1 MSEQLIHELFR
12 GVESVVHER
21 LVIAEDVLQK
31 KQSSEL
37 AEMVKV
43 QGYKIDSLSMQLH
56 KLSELIA
63 ILTSLK
69 SSQINHP
76 FIHPD
81 SVAFMPQAPMP
92 QAPMPQAPMPQAPMP
107 QAPMPQAPMPQAPMP
122 LAAASMSEPVLKNV
136 TIGPCV
142 SAIDM
147 AEEELEEEVLE
158 EEVEEE
164 EEEQEVELEEFIYK
178 KKTYYKDGENQ
189 VYQMDSEGNLDES
202 PIGMWNEQTQRIHP
216 MA

>member
-37 AEMVKV
+37 TEMVKV

-56 KLSELIA
+56 KLSEQIS

-69 SSQINHP
+69 ASQINHP

-92 QAPMPQAPMPQAPMP
+92 QAAPMPVA
-107 QAPMPQAPMPQAPMP
+107 
-122 LAAASMSEPVLKNV
+122 EPVLKNV

-147 AEEELEEEVLE
+147 TEEVLE
-158 EEVEEE
+158 EEVVEEVVVEEE
-164 EEEQEVELEEFIYK
+164 EEEAQEVELEEFIYK

-189 VYQMDSEGNLDES
+189 VYQMDSDGNLDDS
-202 PIGMWNEQTQRIHP
+202 PIGVWNEQTQRIHP

>member
-37 AEMVKV
+37 AEMVKI

-56 KLSELIA
+56 KLSDLITV
-63 ILTSLK
+63 LTSLK
-69 SSQINHP
+69 ASQINHP

-81 SVAFMPQAPMP
+81 SVAFMPQATMP
-92 QAPMPQAPMPQAPMP
+92 QATMPQAQMSQAAPMP
-107 QAPMPQAPMPQAPMP
+107 VA
-122 LAAASMSEPVLKNV
+122 EPVLKNV

-147 AEEELEEEVLE
+147 AEEVLEEEVLE
-158 EEVEEE
+158 EEVLEAEEE
-164 EEEQEVELEEFIYK
+164 EEVEEEVEEEAQEVELEEFIYK

-189 VYQMDSEGNLDES
+189 VYQMDSDGNLDDS
-202 PIGMWNEQTQRIHP
+202 PIGVWNEQTQRIHP

>member
-43 QGYKIDSLSMQLH
+43 QGYKIDNLSMQLH
-56 KLSELIA
+56 KLSEQIA

-69 SSQINHP
+69 ASQINHP

-92 QAPMPQAPMPQAPMP
+92 QVPMPQAPMPVA
-107 QAPMPQAPMPQAPMP
+107 
-122 LAAASMSEPVLKNV
+122 EPILKNV

-147 AEEELEEEVLE
+147 AEEEVVEEEEVLEEEVLE
-158 EEVEEE
+158 EEVEVEE
-164 EEEQEVELEEFIYK
+164 EEEAQEVELEEFIYK

>member
-56 KLSELIA
+56 KLSEQIS

-69 SSQINHP
+69 ASQINHP

-81 SVAFMPQAPMP
+81 SVAFMPQATMPQATMP
-92 QAPMPQAPMPQAPMP
+92 QAPMPQATMPQA
-107 QAPMPQAPMPQAPMP
+107 APMPVA
-122 LAAASMSEPVLKNV
+122 EPVLKNV

-147 AEEELEEEVLE
+147 AEEVLEEEEEVLEEEVLE

-164 EEEQEVELEEFIYK
+164 VEEEAQEVELEEFIYK
-178 KKTYYKDGENQ
+178 KKTYYKDAENQ
-189 VYQMDSEGNLDES
+189 VYQMDSDGNLDDS
-202 PIGMWNEQTQRIHP
+202 PIGVWNEQTQRIHP

>member
-43 QGYKIDSLSMQLH
+43 QGYKIDSLSIQLY
-56 KLSELIA
+56 KLSEQIA

-69 SSQINHP
+69 ASQINHP
-76 FIHPD
+76 H
-81 SVAFMPQAPMP
+81 VPMHVHV
-92 QAPMPQAPMPQAPMP
+92 
-107 QAPMPQAPMPQAPMP
+107 
-122 LAAASMSEPVLKNV
+122 EPVLKNV

-147 AEEELEEEVLE
+147 VEEEVE
-158 EEVEEE
+158 EEEVEEVVVEEE

-189 VYQMDSEGNLDES
+189 VYQMDSDGNLDDS

-216 MA
+216 IA

>member
-43 QGYKIDSLSMQLH
+43 QGYKIDNLSMQLH
-56 KLSELIA
+56 KLSEQIA

-69 SSQINHP
+69 ASQINHP

-92 QAPMPQAPMPQAPMP
+92 QVPMPQAPMPVA
-107 QAPMPQAPMPQAPMP
+107 
-122 LAAASMSEPVLKNV
+122 EPILKNV

-147 AEEELEEEVLE
+147 AEEELEEVVEEEEVLEEEVLE
-158 EEVEEE
+158 EEVEVEE
-164 EEEQEVELEEFIYK
+164 EEEAQEVELEEFIYK

>member
-37 AEMVKV
+37 AEMVKI

-56 KLSELIA
+56 KLSDLITV
-63 ILTSLK
+63 LTSLK
-69 SSQINHP
+69 ASQINHP

-81 SVAFMPQAPMP
+81 SVAFMHQATMPQATMHQAPMP
-92 QAPMPQAPMPQAPMP
+92 QAPMPQAAPMP
-107 QAPMPQAPMPQAPMP
+107 FA
-122 LAAASMSEPVLKNV
+122 EPVLKNV

-147 AEEELEEEVLE
+147 VEEEVFEEEVLE

-164 EEEQEVELEEFIYK
+164 EEEEAQEVELEEFIYK
-178 KKTYYKDGENQ
+178 KKTYYKDAENQ
-189 VYQMDSEGNLDES
+189 VYQMDSDGNLDDS
-202 PIGMWNEQTQRIHP
+202 PIGVWNEQTQRIHP

>member
-37 AEMVKV
+37 AEMVKI

-56 KLSELIA
+56 KLSDLITV
-63 ILTSLK
+63 LTSLK
-69 SSQINHP
+69 ASQINHP

-81 SVAFMPQAPMP
+81 SVAFMPQATMS
-92 QAPMPQAPMPQAPMP
+92 QAPMPQAPMPQA
-107 QAPMPQAPMPQAPMP
+107 APMP
-122 LAAASMSEPVLKNV
+122 LAEPVLKNV

-147 AEEELEEEVLE
+147 TEEVLEEEVLE
-158 EEVEEE
+158 EEEEEEVEEE
-164 EEEQEVELEEFIYK
+164 VEEEAQEVELEEFIYK

-189 VYQMDSEGNLDES
+189 VYQMDSDGNLDDS
-202 PIGMWNEQTQRIHP
+202 PIGVWNEQTQRIHP

>member
-56 KLSELIA
+56 KLSEQIA

-69 SSQINHP
+69 ASQINHP

-81 SVAFMPQAPMP
+81 SVAFMPQAA
-92 QAPMPQAPMPQAPMP
+92 APVA
-107 QAPMPQAPMPQAPMP
+107 
-122 LAAASMSEPVLKNV
+122 EPVLKNV

-147 AEEELEEEVLE
+147 AEEEVLEEEVLE
-158 EEVEEE
+158 EEVLEEE
-164 EEEQEVELEEFIYK
+164 EEEEAQEVELEEFIYK
-178 KKTYYKDGENQ
+178 KKTYYKDAENQ
-189 VYQMDSEGNLDES
+189 VYQMDSDGNLDDS
-202 PIGMWNEQTQRIHP
+202 PIGIWNEQTQRIHP

>member
-37 AEMVKV
+37 AEMVKI

-56 KLSELIA
+56 KLSDLIA
-63 ILTSLK
+63 VLTSLK
-69 SSQINHP
+69 ASQINHP

-81 SVAFMPQAPMP
+81 SVAFMPQATMP

-107 QAPMPQAPMPQAPMP
+107 QAAPMPFA
-122 LAAASMSEPVLKNV
+122 EPVLKNV

-147 AEEELEEEVLE
+147 AEEVLEEEVLE
-158 EEVEEE
+158 EEVLEEEVLEEE
-164 EEEQEVELEEFIYK
+164 EEEEVEEEAQEVELEEFIYK

-189 VYQMDSEGNLDES
+189 VYQMDSDGNLDDS
-202 PIGMWNEQTQRIHP
+202 PIGVWNEQTQRIHP

>member
-37 AEMVKV
+37 TEMVKV

-56 KLSELIA
+56 KLSEQIS

-69 SSQINHP
+69 ASQINHP

-92 QAPMPQAPMPQAPMP
+92 QAAPMPVA
-107 QAPMPQAPMPQAPMP
+107 
-122 LAAASMSEPVLKNV
+122 EPVLKNV

-147 AEEELEEEVLE
+147 TEEVLEEEVLE
-158 EEVEEE
+158 EEVVEEVVVEEE
-164 EEEQEVELEEFIYK
+164 EEEAQEVELEEFIYK

-189 VYQMDSEGNLDES
+189 VYQMDSDGNLDDS
-202 PIGMWNEQTQRIHP
+202 PIGVWNEQTQRIHP

>member
-37 AEMVKV
+37 AEMVKI

-56 KLSELIA
+56 KLSDLITV
-63 ILTSLK
+63 LTSLK
-69 SSQINHP
+69 ASQINHP

-81 SVAFMPQAPMP
+81 SVAFMPQATMP
-92 QAPMPQAPMPQAPMP
+92 QAAPMPFA
-107 QAPMPQAPMPQAPMP
+107 
-122 LAAASMSEPVLKNV
+122 EPVLKNV

-147 AEEELEEEVLE
+147 AEEVWEEEVLE
-158 EEVEEE
+158 EEEEE
-164 EEEQEVELEEFIYK
+164 EEEEEVEEEVEEEAQEVELEEFIYK

-189 VYQMDSEGNLDES
+189 VYQMDSDGNLDDS
-202 PIGMWNEQTQRIHP
+202 PIGVWNEQTQRIHP

>member
-37 AEMVKV
+37 AEMVKI

-56 KLSELIA
+56 KLSDLITV
-63 ILTSLK
+63 LTSLK
-69 SSQINHP
+69 ASQINHP

-81 SVAFMPQAPMP
+81 SVAFMPQATMPQATMP
-92 QAPMPQAPMPQAPMP
+92 QAPMPQATMPQA
-107 QAPMPQAPMPQAPMP
+107 APMPFA
-122 LAAASMSEPVLKNV
+122 EPVLKNV

-147 AEEELEEEVLE
+147 TEGVLEEEVLE
-158 EEVEEE
+158 EEEEEEVEEE
-164 EEEQEVELEEFIYK
+164 VEEEAQEVELEEFIYK

-189 VYQMDSEGNLDES
+189 VYQMDSDGNLDDS
-202 PIGMWNEQTQRIHP
+202 PIGVWNEQTQRIHP

>member
-37 AEMVKV
+37 AEMVKI

-56 KLSELIA
+56 KLSDLITV
-63 ILTSLK
+63 LTSLK
-69 SSQINHP
+69 ASQINHP

-81 SVAFMPQAPMP
+81 SVAFMHQATMP
-92 QAPMPQAPMPQAPMP
+92 QATMPQA
-107 QAPMPQAPMPQAPMP
+107 APMP
-122 LAAASMSEPVLKNV
+122 LAEPVLKNV

-147 AEEELEEEVLE
+147 TEEVFEEEVLE
-158 EEVEEE
+158 EEEEVEEE
-164 EEEQEVELEEFIYK
+164 VEEEAQEVELEEFIYK

-189 VYQMDSEGNLDES
+189 VYQMDSDGNLDDS
-202 PIGMWNEQTQRIHP
+202 PIGVWNEQTQRIHP

>member
-37 AEMVKV
+37 AEMVKI

-56 KLSELIA
+56 KLSDLITV
-63 ILTSLK
+63 LTSLK
-69 SSQINHP
+69 ASQINHP

-92 QAPMPQAPMPQAPMP
+92 QATMPQAAPMP
-107 QAPMPQAPMPQAPMP
+107 FA
-122 LAAASMSEPVLKNV
+122 EPVLKNV

-147 AEEELEEEVLE
+147 AEEVLEEEVLE
-158 EEVEEE
+158 EEVLEEE
-164 EEEQEVELEEFIYK
+164 EEEEVEEEAQEVELEEFIYK

-189 VYQMDSEGNLDES
+189 VYQMDSDGNLDDS
-202 PIGMWNEQTQRIHP
+202 PIGVWNEQTQRIHP

>member
-21 LVIAEDVLQK
+21 LVIAENVLQK

-56 KLSELIA
+56 KLSEQIA

-69 SSQINHP
+69 ASQINHP

-92 QAPMPQAPMPQAPMP
+92 QA
-107 QAPMPQAPMPQAPMP
+107 
-122 LAAASMSEPVLKNV
+122 ASMPEPVLKNV

-158 EEVEEE
+158 EEEEEEVEEE
-164 EEEQEVELEEFIYK
+164 EEEAQEVELEEFIYK
-178 KKTYYKDGENQ
+178 KKTYYKDAENQ
-189 VYQMDSEGNLDES
+189 VYQMDSDGNLDDS
-202 PIGMWNEQTQRIHP
+202 PIGVWNEQTQRIHP

>member
-37 AEMVKV
+37 AEMVKI

-56 KLSELIA
+56 KLSDLITV
-63 ILTSLK
+63 LTSLK
-69 SSQINHP
+69 ASQINHP

-81 SVAFMPQAPMP
+81 SVAFMPQATMFQAPKP
-92 QAPMPQAPMPQAPMP
+92 QAPMPQA
-107 QAPMPQAPMPQAPMP
+107 APMP
-122 LAAASMSEPVLKNV
+122 LAEPVLKNV

-147 AEEELEEEVLE
+147 TEEVLEEEVLE
-158 EEVEEE
+158 EEEEEEDVLEEEVEEE
-164 EEEQEVELEEFIYK
+164 AQEVELEEFIYK

-189 VYQMDSEGNLDES
+189 VYQMDSDGNLDDS
-202 PIGMWNEQTQRIHP
+202 PIGVWNEQTQRIHP

>member
-56 KLSELIA
+56 KLSEQIA

-69 SSQINHP
+69 ASQINHP

-92 QAPMPQAPMPQAPMP
+92 QAASMPQAAMPQ
-107 QAPMPQAPMPQAPMP
+107 
-122 LAAASMSEPVLKNV
+122 AASMSEPVLKNV

-158 EEVEEE
+158 EEVLEEE
-164 EEEQEVELEEFIYK
+164 EEEEAQEVELEEFIYK
-178 KKTYYKDGENQ
+178 KKTYYKDAENQ
-189 VYQMDSEGNLDES
+189 VYQMDSDGNLDDS
-202 PIGMWNEQTQRIHP
+202 PIGVWNEQTQRIHP

>member
-43 QGYKIDSLSMQLH
+43 QGYKIDSISMQLH
-56 KLSELIA
+56 KLSEQITMLISIKA
-63 ILTSLK
+63 
-69 SSQINHP
+69 SQINHP
-76 FIHPD
+76 YIHHD

-92 QAPMPQAPMPQAPMP
+92 QAPMPQ
-107 QAPMPQAPMPQAPMP
+107 
-122 LAAASMSEPVLKNV
+122 AASMSEPVLKNV

-158 EEVEEE
+158 EEVLEEE
-164 EEEQEVELEEFIYK
+164 EEEEVEEEEEEEEEEAKEIELTEFIYK
-178 KKTYYKDGENQ
+178 KKTYYKDAENQ
-189 VYQMDSEGNLDES
+189 VYQIDSDGNPDDN
-202 PIGMWNEQTQRIHP
+202 PIGVWNEQTQRIHP

>member
-37 AEMVKV
+37 AEMVKI
-43 QGYKIDSLSMQLH
+43 QGYKIASLSMQLH
-56 KLSELIA
+56 KLSDLITV
-63 ILTSLK
+63 LTSLK
-69 SSQINHP
+69 ASQINHP

-81 SVAFMPQAPMP
+81 SVAFMPQATMP
-92 QAPMPQAPMPQAPMP
+92 QAPMPQATMPQATMP
-107 QAPMPQAPMPQAPMP
+107 QAAPMPFA
-122 LAAASMSEPVLKNV
+122 EPVLKNV

-147 AEEELEEEVLE
+147 AEEVLEEEVLE
-158 EEVEEE
+158 EEVLEEE
-164 EEEQEVELEEFIYK
+164 EEEEVEEEAQEVELEEFIYK

-189 VYQMDSEGNLDES
+189 VYQMDSDGNLDDS
-202 PIGMWNEQTQRIHP
+202 PIGVWNEQTQRIHP

>member
-37 AEMVKV
+37 AEMVKI

-56 KLSELIA
+56 KLSEQIS

-69 SSQINHP
+69 ASQINHP

-81 SVAFMPQAPMP
+81 SVAFMPQATMP
-92 QAPMPQAPMPQAPMP
+92 QATMPQA
-107 QAPMPQAPMPQAPMP
+107 APMP
-122 LAAASMSEPVLKNV
+122 LAEPVLKNV

-147 AEEELEEEVLE
+147 VEEEVLE

-164 EEEQEVELEEFIYK
+164 EEEEVKEEAQEVELEEFIYK
-178 KKTYYKDGENQ
+178 KKTYYKDAENQ
-189 VYQMDSEGNLDES
+189 VYQTDSDGNLDDS
-202 PIGMWNEQTQRIHP
+202 PIGVWNEQTQRIHP

>member
-56 KLSELIA
+56 KLSEQIA

-69 SSQINHP
+69 ASQINHP

-81 SVAFMPQAPMP
+81 SVAFMPQAAMP
-92 QAPMPQAPMPQAPMP
+92 QAVAPVA
-107 QAPMPQAPMPQAPMP
+107 
-122 LAAASMSEPVLKNV
+122 EPVLKNV

-158 EEVEEE
+158 EEVLEEE
-164 EEEQEVELEEFIYK
+164 EEEEEAQEVELEEFIYK
-178 KKTYYKDGENQ
+178 KKTYYKDAENQ
-189 VYQMDSEGNLDES
+189 VYQMDSDGNLDDS
-202 PIGMWNEQTQRIHP
+202 PIGIWNEQTQRIHP

>member
-56 KLSELIA
+56 KLSEQIS

-69 SSQINHP
+69 ASQINHP

-81 SVAFMPQAPMP
+81 SVAFMPQATMP
-92 QAPMPQAPMPQAPMP
+92 QATMPQAQMSQAAPMP
-107 QAPMPQAPMPQAPMP
+107 VA
-122 LAAASMSEPVLKNV
+122 EPVLKNV

-147 AEEELEEEVLE
+147 AEEVLEEEEEVLEEEVLE

-164 EEEQEVELEEFIYK
+164 VEEEAQEVELEEFIYK

-189 VYQMDSEGNLDES
+189 VYQMDSDGNLDDS
-202 PIGMWNEQTQRIHP
+202 PIGVWNEQTQRIHP

>member
-37 AEMVKV
+37 AEMVKI

-56 KLSELIA
+56 KLSDLITV
-63 ILTSLK
+63 LTSLK
-69 SSQINHP
+69 ASQINHP
-76 FIHPD
+76 FIHAD
-81 SVAFMPQAPMP
+81 SVAFMSQAPMS
-92 QAPMPQAPMPQAPMP
+92 QAAPMPVA
-107 QAPMPQAPMPQAPMP
+107 
-122 LAAASMSEPVLKNV
+122 EPVLKNV

-147 AEEELEEEVLE
+147 TEEVFEEEVLE
-158 EEVEEE
+158 EEEEVEEE
-164 EEEQEVELEEFIYK
+164 AQEVELEEFIYK

-189 VYQMDSEGNLDES
+189 VYQMDSDGNLDDS
-202 PIGMWNEQTQRIHP
+202 PIGVWNEQTQRIHP

>member
-37 AEMVKV
+37 AEMVKI

-56 KLSELIA
+56 KLSDLITV
-63 ILTSLK
+63 LTSLK
-69 SSQINHP
+69 ASQINHP

-81 SVAFMPQAPMP
+81 SVAFMPQATMP
-92 QAPMPQAPMPQAPMP
+92 QATMPQAAPMP
-107 QAPMPQAPMPQAPMP
+107 VA
-122 LAAASMSEPVLKNV
+122 EPVLKNV

-147 AEEELEEEVLE
+147 AEEVLEEEVLE
-158 EEVEEE
+158 EEVLEEE
-164 EEEQEVELEEFIYK
+164 EEEEVEEEVEEEAQEVELEEFIYK

-189 VYQMDSEGNLDES
+189 VYQMDSDGNLDDS
-202 PIGMWNEQTQRIHP
+202 PIGVWNEQTQRIHP

>member
-37 AEMVKV
+37 AEMVKI

-56 KLSELIA
+56 KLSDLITV
-63 ILTSLK
+63 LTSLK
-69 SSQINHP
+69 ASQINHP

-81 SVAFMPQAPMP
+81 SVAFMPQATMF
-92 QAPMPQAPMPQAPMP
+92 QAPMPQAPMPQA
-107 QAPMPQAPMPQAPMP
+107 APMP
-122 LAAASMSEPVLKNV
+122 LAEPVLKNV

-147 AEEELEEEVLE
+147 TEEVLEEEVLE
-158 EEVEEE
+158 EEEEEEVEEE
-164 EEEQEVELEEFIYK
+164 VEEEAQEVELEEFIYK

-189 VYQMDSEGNLDES
+189 VYQMDSDGNLDDS
-202 PIGMWNEQTQRIHP
+202 PIGVWNEQTQRIHP

>member
-43 QGYKIDSLSMQLH
+43 QGYKIDNLSMQLH
-56 KLSELIA
+56 KLSELITV
-63 ILTSLK
+63 LTSLK
-69 SSQINHP
+69 ASQINHP

-81 SVAFMPQAPMP
+81 SVAFMPQAAMP
-92 QAPMPQAPMPQAPMP
+92 QAVAPVA
-107 QAPMPQAPMPQAPMP
+107 
-122 LAAASMSEPVLKNV
+122 EPVLKNV

-147 AEEELEEEVLE
+147 AEEEVLEEEVLE
-158 EEVEEE
+158 EEEEE
-164 EEEQEVELEEFIYK
+164 EAQEVELEEFIYK
-178 KKTYYKDGENQ
+178 KKTYYKDAENQ
-189 VYQMDSEGNLDES
+189 VYQMDSDGNLDDS
-202 PIGMWNEQTQRIHP
+202 PIGIWNEQTQRIHP

>member
-56 KLSELIA
+56 KLSEQITMLISIKA
-63 ILTSLK
+63 
-69 SSQINHP
+69 SQINHP

-81 SVAFMPQAPMP
+81 SVAFMPQAAMP
-92 QAPMPQAPMPQAPMP
+92 QAAMPQV
-107 QAPMPQAPMPQAPMP
+107 
-122 LAAASMSEPVLKNV
+122 ASMSEPVLKNV

-147 AEEELEEEVLE
+147 EEEVLEEEVLE
-158 EEVEEE
+158 EEVLEEE
-164 EEEQEVELEEFIYK
+164 EEEEAQEVELEEFIYK

>member
-43 QGYKIDSLSMQLH
+43 QGYKIDNLSMQLH
-56 KLSELIA
+56 KLSEQIA

-69 SSQINHP
+69 ASQINHP

-92 QAPMPQAPMPQAPMP
+92 QVPMPQAPMPVA
-107 QAPMPQAPMPQAPMP
+107 
-122 LAAASMSEPVLKNV
+122 EPILKNV

-158 EEVEEE
+158 EEVLEEEVEVEEE
-164 EEEQEVELEEFIYK
+164 EEAQEVELEEFIYK

>member
-56 KLSELIA
+56 KLSEQIS

-69 SSQINHP
+69 ASQINHP
-76 FIHPD
+76 FMP
-81 SVAFMPQAPMP
+81 VAVPVPV
-92 QAPMPQAPMPQAPMP
+92 
-107 QAPMPQAPMPQAPMP
+107 
-122 LAAASMSEPVLKNV
+122 EPVLKNV

-147 AEEELEEEVLE
+147 VEEEVVEEEEEVME

-164 EEEQEVELEEFIYK
+164 VEEAQEVELEEFIYK

-216 MA
+216 IA

>member
-37 AEMVKV
+37 AEMVKI

-56 KLSELIA
+56 KLSDLITV
-63 ILTSLK
+63 LTSLK
-69 SSQINHP
+69 ASQINHP

-92 QAPMPQAPMPQAPMP
+92 QAPMPQAAPMP
-107 QAPMPQAPMPQAPMP
+107 FA
-122 LAAASMSEPVLKNV
+122 EPVLKNV

-147 AEEELEEEVLE
+147 TEGVLEEEVLE
-158 EEVEEE
+158 EEVLEEE
-164 EEEQEVELEEFIYK
+164 EEEEVEEEAQEVELEEFIYK

-189 VYQMDSEGNLDES
+189 VYQMDSDGNLDDS
-202 PIGMWNEQTQRIHP
+202 PIGVWNEQTQRIHP

>member
-56 KLSELIA
+56 KLSEQIA

-69 SSQINHP
+69 ASQINHP

-92 QAPMPQAPMPQAPMP
+92 QAAASMPQ
-107 QAPMPQAPMPQAPMP
+107 
-122 LAAASMSEPVLKNV
+122 AASMSEPVLKNV

-147 AEEELEEEVLE
+147 AEEELEEELE
-158 EEVEEE
+158 EEVLEEE
-164 EEEQEVELEEFIYK
+164 EEEEEEEEAQEVELEEFIYK
-178 KKTYYKDGENQ
+178 KKTYYKDAENQ
-189 VYQMDSEGNLDES
+189 VYQMDSDGKDDS
-202 PIGMWNEQTQRIHP
+202 PIGVWNEQTQRIHP

>member
-56 KLSELIA
+56 KLSEQIS

-69 SSQINHP
+69 ASQINHP

-81 SVAFMPQAPMP
+81 SVAFMPQAPMS
-92 QAPMPQAPMPQAPMP
+92 QAAPMPFA
-107 QAPMPQAPMPQAPMP
+107 
-122 LAAASMSEPVLKNV
+122 EPVLKNV

-147 AEEELEEEVLE
+147 TEEVLE
-158 EEVEEE
+158 EEEEE
-164 EEEQEVELEEFIYK
+164 EEEVVEEAQEVELEVEEFIYK

-189 VYQMDSEGNLDES
+189 VYQMDSEGNLDMS

-216 MA
+216 IA

>member
-37 AEMVKV
+37 AEMVKI

-56 KLSELIA
+56 KLSDLITV
-63 ILTSLK
+63 LTSLK
-69 SSQINHP
+69 ASQINHP

-81 SVAFMPQAPMP
+81 SVAFMPQATMP
-92 QAPMPQAPMPQAPMP
+92 QAPMPQAPMPHAPMP
-107 QAPMPQAPMPQAPMP
+107 QAAPMPVA
-122 LAAASMSEPVLKNV
+122 EPVLKNV

-147 AEEELEEEVLE
+147 AEEVLEEEVLE
-158 EEVEEE
+158 EEVLEEE
-164 EEEQEVELEEFIYK
+164 EEEEVEEEAQEVELEEFIYK

-189 VYQMDSEGNLDES
+189 VYQMDSDGNLDDS
-202 PIGMWNEQTQRIHP
+202 PIGVWNEQTQRIHP

>member
-43 QGYKIDSLSMQLH
+43 QGYKIDNLSMQLH
-56 KLSELIA
+56 KLSEQIA

-69 SSQINHP
+69 ASQINHP

-81 SVAFMPQAPMP
+81 SVAFMPQASMP

-107 QAPMPQAPMPQAPMP
+107 QAAMPQAAMPVA
-122 LAAASMSEPVLKNV
+122 EPVLKNV

-147 AEEELEEEVLE
+147 TEEVLEEEVLE
-158 EEVEEE
+158 EEEEEEVEEE
-164 EEEQEVELEEFIYK
+164 VEEEAQEVELEEFIYK
-178 KKTYYKDGENQ
+178 KKTYYKDAENQ
-189 VYQMDSEGNLDES
+189 VYQMDSDGNLDDS
-202 PIGMWNEQTQRIHP
+202 PIGVWNEQTQRIHP

>member
-56 KLSELIA
+56 KLSEQIA

-69 SSQINHP
+69 ASQINHP

-92 QAPMPQAPMPQAPMP
+92 QAAMPQ
-107 QAPMPQAPMPQAPMP
+107 
-122 LAAASMSEPVLKNV
+122 AASMSEPVLKNV

-164 EEEQEVELEEFIYK
+164 EEEEAQEVELEEFIYK
-178 KKTYYKDGENQ
+178 KKTYYKDAENQ
-189 VYQMDSEGNLDES
+189 VYQMNSDGNLDDS
-202 PIGMWNEQTQRIHP
+202 PIGIWNEQTQRIHP